1 MVVAV
6 DMMAKYEIPLS
17 IENLKVDDS
26 IWRSMLEHVNWN
38 MIDNGVPHKDKYEA
52 LEKAL
57 LNIFKNRKKLLN
69 SITKPTVTKSR
80 R

>member
-6 DMMAKYEIPLS
+6 DMMIKYEIPLS

-38 MIDNGVPHKDKYEA
+38 MIDNGVPLKINEA

-57 LNIFKNRKKLLN
+57 FNIFKTEKIIKFYN
-69 SITKPTVTKSR
+69 
-80 R
+80 

>member
-6 DMMAKYEIPLS
+6 DMMIKYEIPLS

-38 MIDNGVPHKDKYEA
+38 MIDNGVPLKI
-52 LEKAL
+52 
-57 LNIFKNRKKLLN
+57 N
-69 SITKPTVTKSR
+69 TKH
-80 R
+80 

>member
-17 IENLKVDDS
+17 IDNLKVDDS

-38 MIDNGVPHKDKYEA
+38 MIDNGDPPKDKYEA

-57 LNIFKNRKKLLN
+57 LNIFKTEKNY
-69 SITKPTVTKSR
+69 
-80 R
+80 

>member
-26 IWRSMLEHVNWN
+26 IWRSMLEHVN
-38 MIDNGVPHKDKYEA
+38 
-52 LEKAL
+52 
-57 LNIFKNRKKLLN
+57 
-69 SITKPTVTKSR
+69 
-80 R
+80 